1 MARGPR
7 IGRTDAVD
15 SDVIEHSTFIAIL
28 RWANKPTGSFGVC
41 VCVCFCLTP
50 FLRKYSPEAGISHA
64 RSFINNEG
72 DRFSKL
78 NHSSFPMH
86 SRAIP
91 CFCICCFYDLG
102 SVCRTMSVVR
112 ACEK

>member
-28 RWANKPTGSFGVC
+28 RWANKPTWLVWCVCVC

-50 FLRKYSPEAGISHA
+50 FLGSTLLMQAFACTKVYQQC
-64 RSFINNEG
+64 
-72 DRFSKL
+72 FSKL

-91 CFCICCFYDLG
+91 CFCICCFYDL
-102 SVCRTMSVVR
+102 
-112 ACEK
+112 